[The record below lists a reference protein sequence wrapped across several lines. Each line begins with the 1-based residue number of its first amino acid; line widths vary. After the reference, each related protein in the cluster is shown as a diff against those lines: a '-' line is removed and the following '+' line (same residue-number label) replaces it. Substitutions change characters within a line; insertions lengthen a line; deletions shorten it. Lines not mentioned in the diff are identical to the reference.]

1 MTNREQELLS
11 KYNDYKE
18 KRQICFQQKNHPKY
32 LIYKYKMDAIRTT
45 LGILGINIDG
55 INR

>member
-1 MTNREQELLS
+1 MNKEQELLS

-18 KRQICFQQKNHPKY
+18 KRQTCIEQKNHPKY

-45 LGILGINIDG
+45 LGILGIHIDG